1 VRLVVLY
8 LVVLALLASYALFLV
23 GLPRL
28 NDNIDNL
35 FAVMGW

>member
-1 VRLVVLY
+1 MRLVVLY
-8 LVVLALLASYALFLV
+8 LVVLALLASCALCLV
-23 GLPRL
+23 GLVRI